1 MVEQFCQIRYSLAEQ
16 FRQIKHSLVEQFCQI
31 NVAWRNPMRKFLSG
45 LEKVIYQMKKLGFR
59 L

>member
-45 LEKVIYQMKKLGFR
+45 LEKVIYQIKN
-59 L
+59 